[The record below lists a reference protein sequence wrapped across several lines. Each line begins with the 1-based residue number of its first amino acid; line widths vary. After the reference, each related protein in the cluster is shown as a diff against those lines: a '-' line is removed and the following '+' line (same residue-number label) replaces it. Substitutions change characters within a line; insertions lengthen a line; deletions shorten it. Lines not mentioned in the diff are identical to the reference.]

1 MKKRAD
7 ETEDEKLKVV
17 IETQILLLETNKTN
31 LEVSINVIQ
40 NTIDTLEKQFNDA
53 EQKIIDGKN
62 ELEAKKAELEET
74 KESTYAELASA
85 TWKVNNGKQ
94 ELQDAEETL
103 AENKI
108 EFEEKIKEAEIKL
121 LDAKEKINDI
131 ENPKW
136 YILDRTSNA
145 GYKGY
150 YDDTQSILNIGKVF
164 PLVFFVVA
172 TLISLTSMTRMVE
185 EQRVQIGTL
194 KALGYNKL
202 QIAMKYIIYSGSATL
217 IGGFLGMCIGFP
229 TLPRIVFIMYAMM
242 YTLPDLIIEFNTYY
256 ATVGLSIASLCI
268 VGATIYSC
276 IRELNQEPAVL
287 MRPKAPKAGKRVLLE
302 KIPFIWSHLSFNG
315 KVTVRNIFIY
325 KKTE

>member
-1 MKKRAD
+1 MN
-7 ETEDEKLKVV
+7 ENSPIHKLVGKVISV
-17 IETQILLLETNKTN
+17 
-31 LEVSINVIQ
+31 NVIQ

-74 KESTYAELASA
+74 KESTYAELA

-164 PLVFFVVA
+164 PLDKFLFNLFCTSNNPVFSKAF
-172 TLISLTSMTRMVE
+172 LT
-185 EQRVQIGTL
+185 
-194 KALGYNKL
+194 
-202 QIAMKYIIYSGSATL
+202 
-217 IGGFLGMCIGFP
+217 
-229 TLPRIVFIMYAMM
+229 
-242 YTLPDLIIEFNTYY
+242 
-256 ATVGLSIASLCI
+256 AS
-268 VGATIYSC
+268 S
-276 IRELNQEPAVL
+276 
-287 MRPKAPKAGKRVLLE
+287 
-302 KIPFIWSHLSFNG
+302 LSFPGTFFNSA
-315 KVTVRNIFIY
+315 I
-325 KKTE
+325 